1 MGPSEDEGSMTME
14 AITIEARREG
24 YSTSQVV
31 DGTLTIA
38 ELMDCLQE
46 MADAYGEDAPVV
58 ISNDH
63 GYTYGAISW
72 SDINAE

>member
-1 MGPSEDEGSMTME
+1 MKEPNRREHEMK

-24 YSTSQVV
+24 YTASQVT

-38 ELMDCLQE
+38 ELMDVLRE
-46 MADAYGEDAPVV
+46 MADAYGDDAPVV

-63 GYTYGAISW
+63 GYTYGSISW
-72 SDINAE
+72 DDVNAEE

>member
-1 MGPSEDEGSMTME
+1 MK

-24 YSTSQVV
+24 YSISQVAE
-31 DGTLTIA
+31 GTLTIA
-38 ELMDCLQE
+38 ELMDVLQE

-63 GYTYGAISW
+63 GYTYGSISY
-72 SDINAE
+72 DDVNASE